1 MNSRVNFI
9 YLVFFN
15 EPQRRREASALGSH
29 CGLGV
34 SPMSKWHRVP
44 RLVATGATQREF
56 MEKEIISEADFRDF
70 IFTNHATYKEKSQL
84 LQKNCC

>member
-1 MNSRVNFI
+1 
-9 YLVFFN
+9 
-15 EPQRRREASALGSH
+15 
-29 CGLGV
+29 
-34 SPMSKWHRVP
+34 MSKWHRVP